1 MHRKQFNH
9 LTKSNMFGITT
20 SREPIKGEFAKK
32 VREAVEKMTT
42 STAPKTF
49 QSKTAKRKHI
59 VVVRG

>member
-1 MHRKQFNH
+1 MY
-9 LTKSNMFGITT
+9 GITT
-20 SREPIKGEFAKK
+20 SREPNKGEFANK
-32 VREAVEKMTT
+32 VREAMEQMTI